1 MWWERM
7 CIVQFVHEQFL
18 ENGIWVRER
27 TFVQNICL
35 CLRQHTIPYAYVC
48 MCTCDGDDSFP
59 FESVRPFLSPS
70 LFFCFFVFFVLFKN
84 YFRSDLN
91 CVWHQTMNFN
101 YRNEISCEF
110 KQQKKR
116 FEENQCWIHLFVY
129 FSSFLSRNNVTQH
142 CFLVTWVIVLYCE
155 CFYDLRIKNKWPYR
169 ILKHWKKFAILL
181 PWFNWAQNV
190 KFFLH

>member
-35 CLRQHTIPYAYVC
+35 YLRRHTIPYAYVC

-70 LFFCFFVFFVLFKN
+70 LFFASSSSSFFLKIIFGLIWIVCDITPWILITATKFLVNSSSK
-84 YFRSDLN
+84 RSDSKKTSAGFIYLFIFLRSCPETMWLN
-91 CVWHQTMNFN
+91 TVFWWH
-101 YRNEISCEF
+101 E
-110 KQQKKR
+110 
-116 FEENQCWIHLFVY
+116 
-129 FSSFLSRNNVTQH
+129 
-142 CFLVTWVIVLYCE
+142 
-155 CFYDLRIKNKWPYR
+155 
-169 ILKHWKKFAILL
+169 
-181 PWFNWAQNV
+181 
-190 KFFLH
+190 